1 LKKKQPPLNNVVFAV
16 VFFSFN
22 FFSFFV
28 FLLLRCDEEGK
39 KKPLPSV
46 VWEGAMAFAGTQ
58 QKCKACEK
66 TVYFV
71 EQLTA
76 DGVIYHK
83 SCFRCNHCKGTLKVR
98 PALGSA
104 SVSLSLFLFLFHL
117 IFASFATS
125 SAAVAASSSS
135 FLQFVRVV
143 GLSGR
148 VFASLNLCCILWLLS
163 LLSTVVDSDF
173 EVFDSLS
180 LLLLLQFAAAAG
192 VTMSLLL
199 LSKRSESTYNRAR
212 TRWLITTREPDLVK
226 KA

>member
-1 LKKKQPPLNNVVFAV
+1 
-16 VFFSFN
+16 
-22 FFSFFV
+22 
-28 FLLLRCDEEGK
+28 
-39 KKPLPSV
+39 
-46 VWEGAMAFAGTQ
+46 MAFAGTQ

-66 TVYFV
+66 TVYLV

-98 PALGSA
+98 SALVSA

-125 SAAVAASSSS
+125 CAAAASS
-135 FLQFVRVV
+135 FLQFVRAV

-163 LLSTVVDSDF
+163 LLSTVVDSGF

-180 LLLLLQFAAAAG
+180 VPLVLLLQFAAAAG
-192 VTMSLLL
+192 VTMRLSLLR
-199 LSKRSESTYNRAR
+199 KRSKSTYNRAR
-212 TRWLITTREPDLVK
+212 TWWLITTREPDLVK
-226 KA
+226 KAWEQ